1 MTQVLRAGRAS
12 HAGVAYRVHH
22 GPGVLVHY
30 STAPAAGAPDSSR
43 SFCLSR
49 ERLSMQLLN
58 RRLASYLQQVQSL
71 EVANQRLECQIQEEL
86 DRKCPQELRQL
97 DGHLKA
103 VSLLQGQIS
112 DCLSA
117 QAEVKLQLL
126 GAELTIFDFSSRCDM
141 ERERRGSV
149 EAELGDMRPLQEGL
163 LLHTLPELH
172 KLWRD
177 LTQRL
182 TELKRQHQQ
191 DTRGLLAQASG
202 GVAVEMQTTG
212 SSDLIQQLEHLRRA
226 GETLLHQKQC
236 YNTQVHQ
243 HLQHRPNQPKPK
255 EEEMYLLSSPAVTF
269 DPRAGSEV
277 VQAEVEE
284 LWRTA
289 GGLEE
294 ELTQLQDLNMVL
306 EASNLQQTESFDL
319 QLVDLQQKADVVC
332 RDLDSELQF
341 AAQQAEEH
349 QALLEVNSRLETQI
363 EDYRRLLDASSIQ
376 G

>member
-1 MTQVLRAGRAS
+1 MSQVLCAGRAS
-12 HAGVAYRVHH
+12 NAGVAYRVHH

-30 STAPAAGAPDSSR
+30 STVPAAGAPDNSLG
-43 SFCLSR
+43 FCLST
-49 ERLSMQLLN
+49 ERLSMQQLN
-58 RRLASYLQQVQSL
+58 MRLASYLQQVQSL

-103 VSLLQGQIS
+103 MSLLQGQIS

-126 GAELTIFDFSSRCDM
+126 GAELTILKFSARCDK
-141 ERERRGSV
+141 ERERRGTV
-149 EAELGDMRPLQEGL
+149 EAELGDMRLLQEGL
-163 LLHTLPELH
+163 LHILPELH
-172 KLWRD
+172 NVWRD
-177 LTQRL
+177 LTERL
-182 TELKRQHQQ
+182 MELQKQHQQ
-191 DTRGLLAQASG
+191 DKRGLLAQASG

-212 SSDLIQQLEHLRRA
+212 SSDLIQQLEHLRSA
-226 GETLLHQKQC
+226 GETLLHQEPC

-243 HLQHRPNQPKPK
+243 HLQHRPNQPKPR
-255 EEEMYLLSSPAVTF
+255 EEEMSLLSSPAVTF

-289 GGLEE
+289 DGLEE
-294 ELTQLQDLNMVL
+294 ELTQLQDLTMVL
-306 EASNLQQTESFDL
+306 EASSLQQTESFGL
-319 QLVDLQQKADVVC
+319 QLVDQQQKAYVLC